1 MKKYTLRT
9 WECALLLAFS
19 LTLLSGVWS
28 AGAQSALA
36 GQMVRLHVI
45 ANSDSAEDQAL
56 KLQVRDSILA
66 AAGDSLSGVSDRQ
79 TAEAI
84 LEENLQALADAGA
97 ETVSAAGYDYPVSIS
112 LSDHWFPTRE
122 YEDFSLPAGTY
133 RALRVVIGEGKGQN
147 WWCVVFPPLCLGS
160 VCEKAEATAA
170 MAGLS
175 EDEVALITGADGGYV
190 IKFRL
195 IEWWNSI
202 FHK

>member
-1 MKKYTLRT
+1 MKKYTLRV

-19 LTLLSGVWS
+19 LALLSGVWS

-36 GQMVRLHVI
+36 GQVLRLHVI

-56 KLQVRDSILA
+56 KLQVRDSILS
-66 AAGDSLSGVSDRQ
+66 AAGDSLSGISDRQ

-84 LEENLQALADAGA
+84 LAKNLQALADAGA
-97 ETVSAAGYDYPVSIS
+97 KTVSAAGYDYPVSVS

-133 RALRVVIGEGKGQN
+133 RALRVVIGSGEGQN
-147 WWCVVFPPLCLGS
+147 WWCVVFPPLCFGS
-160 VCEKAEATAA
+160 VCEKSEATAA

-195 IEWWNSI
+195 IEWWNSL
-202 FHK
+202 FHR